1 MASFVRATLADQ
13 AYRELRSRILNG
25 QLAGGRRLLPEELA
39 VELSISPTP
48 IKEALLRLEAD
59 GLVVSPLRKGAVVR
73 RFTSA
78 EVEEIYEARIMIEMN
93 AVRKLFA
100 GKQMTPEFVASL
112 EQTLERHAHFARLDT
127 PDDLATA
134 LVFDR
139 EFHQKIILAAG
150 NSLVAEWHM
159 RLLEQTHTTFIY
171 NAWDH
176 IRSVGEHRR
185 VIDAIG
191 EGSLE
196 KTCET
201 LEYHLQCSR
210 KDALASVAAALE
222 SDGDGS

>member
-13 AYRELRSRILNG
+13 AYRELRTRILNG

-93 AVRKLFA
+93 AVHKLF
-100 GKQMTPEFVASL
+100 GRHQMTPEFVASL
-112 EQTLERHAHFARLDT
+112 ENTLDRHAHFAQLDT
-127 PDDLATA
+127 PDDLAMA

-176 IRSVGEHRR
+176 IRSVGEHRK
-185 VIDAIG
+185 VIEAIAG
-191 EGSLE
+191 GSLDQ
-196 KTCET
+196 TCEA
-201 LEYHLQCSR
+201 LELHLQCSR
-210 KDALASVAAALE
+210 RDALASVAAALE
-222 SDGDGS
+222 SDNDGS